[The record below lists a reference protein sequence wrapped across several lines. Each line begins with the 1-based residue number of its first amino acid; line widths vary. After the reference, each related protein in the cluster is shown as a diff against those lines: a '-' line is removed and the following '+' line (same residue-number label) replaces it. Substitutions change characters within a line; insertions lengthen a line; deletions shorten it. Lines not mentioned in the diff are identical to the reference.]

1 MYKFLKDK
9 TILYIED
16 EQNIRENVTELISE
30 YFGTFHT
37 ASSAEEGYEIFQDY
51 KIDII
56 ITDIE
61 MASMS
66 GLDLLEKIRK
76 ENSKIHM
83 VVISAHTK
91 IEYLLE
97 AIPFKLEQ
105 YVVKPL
111 NSKKIRELLKTL
123 NGAFSDSNIVELAPS
138 VMLNKERSMVCIG
151 GEESLLTSK
160 ECGILSILSN
170 KKVISYEEI
179 ELLWG
184 EEIASENAIRSCI
197 KKLRKKLP
205 DKLLKTRSGLGYYID

>member
-9 TILYIED
+9 IVLYIED
-16 EQNIRENVTELISE
+16 EQKIRENVTELISE
-30 YFGTFHT
+30 HFFKFHT
-37 ASSAEEGYEIFQDY
+37 ASSAEEGYEIFQDE

-66 GLDLLEKIRK
+66 GLELLEKIR
-76 ENSKIHM
+76 EEDNKIHL

-111 NSKKIRELLKTL
+111 NSKKIRELLTTL
-123 NGAFSDSNIVELAPS
+123 NEAFSNENVIALAPNI
-138 VMLNKERSMVCIG
+138 MFDKERSTICING
-151 GEESLLTSK
+151 KEEALTAK
-160 ECGILSILSN
+160 ESGILSILSD
-170 KKVISYEEI
+170 KKVISYTEI
-179 ELLWG
+179 ERLWG
-184 EEIASENAIRSCI
+184 DEIASDNAIRSCI

-205 DKLLKTRSGLGYYID
+205 DKLLKTRSGLGYYIE